1 VAEQQARPDQGLDI
15 GILVTIRSLL
25 PNLAPVERRV
35 AQAVLDDPQGVA
47 WRSISE
53 LARTCGTSAT
63 SVVRFCRAI
72 GLRGY
77 PDLRLALAG
86 AVARDDATTVTA
98 ASHDISPDDDAATI
112 TKKIAYADAR
122 AVTDT
127 ANHLDIAT
135 LVQVTEALAKA
146 ARIDIYGV
154 GASGY
159 VALDLQMKLQRIGR
173 PAFAWPDPHMAISSA
188 ALRGGGDVAIGLSHT
203 GTTVDTI
210 DALREARGH
219 GALTVAVTNF
229 PWSPIT
235 EVADYVL
242 LTAARETAFRSGA
255 MTSRIAQLTV
265 VDCLFVTLAQQDL
278 PGTQVALERTFAAAQ
293 AKRVRRS
300 RRQSPSGLP
309 PAVGAAPDLGNMS
322 PRHQALAHLGP
333 DGVNKGRADDG
344 GRGSHPLRDAGD
356 VQRRVAEAAAVV
368 QQVVGDLG
376 QLGQPGR
383 RRDGIRVPGRHQAH
397 HSDAVPP
404 GLQREL
410 DHERIPAR
418 VRDHPAQVPRTP
430 VHVPG
435 ELLVVAGPF
444 LQLPGG
450 LLVGP

>member
-1 VAEQQARPDQGLDI
+1 VAEEQARPDQGPDI

-86 AVARDDATTVTA
+86 AVARDDVTSVTTA
-98 ASHDISPDDDAATI
+98 ADDIAPDDDAATI

-146 ARIDIYGV
+146 GRIDIYGV
-154 GASGY
+154 GASGF

-188 ALRGGGDVAIGLSHT
+188 SLRGAGDVAIGLSHT

-210 DALREARGH
+210 DVLREARSH
-219 GALTVAVTNF
+219 RALTVAVTNF

-235 EVADYVL
+235 EVADLVL
-242 LTAARETAFRSGA
+242 LTAARETAFRTGA

-278 PGTQVALERTFAAAQ
+278 PGTRVALERTFAAAQ

-300 RRQSPSGLP
+300 RRPS
-309 PAVGAAPDLGNMS
+309 
-322 PRHQALAHLGP
+322 
-333 DGVNKGRADDG
+333 AD
-344 GRGSHPLRDAGD
+344 S
-356 VQRRVAEAAAVV
+356 
-368 QQVVGDLG
+368 
-376 QLGQPGR
+376 QLV
-383 RRDGIRVPGRHQAH
+383 D
-397 HSDAVPP
+397 
-404 GLQREL
+404 E
-410 DHERIPAR
+410 
-418 VRDHPAQVPRTP
+418 
-430 VHVPG
+430 
-435 ELLVVAGPF
+435 
-444 LQLPGG
+444 
-450 LLVGP
+450 

>member
-1 VAEQQARPDQGLDI
+1 MAENQARPYQGSDI

-25 PNLAPVERRV
+25 PSLAPVERRV
-35 AQAVLDDPQGVA
+35 AHAVLDDPQGVA

-86 AVARDDATTVTA
+86 AVAREDATQVA
-98 ASHDISPDDDAATI
+98 ASDDIDPADDAAAI

-135 LVQVTEALAKA
+135 LVQITDALAKA
-146 ARIDIYGV
+146 SRIDIYGV

-188 ALRGGGDVAIGLSHT
+188 ALRGSGDVAIGLSHT

-210 DALREARGH
+210 DALREAGSH
-219 GALTVAVTNF
+219 GATTAAVTNF

-235 EVADYVL
+235 EVADFVL

-278 PGTQVALERTFAAAQ
+278 PGTRVALERTFAAAQ
-293 AKRVRRS
+293 AKRVRRT
-300 RRQSPSGLP
+300 RRQKG
-309 PAVGAAPDLGNMS
+309 
-322 PRHQALAHLGP
+322 
-333 DGVNKGRADDG
+333 DG
-344 GRGSHPLRDAGD
+344 
-356 VQRRVAEAAAVV
+356 
-368 QQVVGDLG
+368 
-376 QLGQPGR
+376 
-383 RRDGIRVPGRHQAH
+383 
-397 HSDAVPP
+397 
-404 GLQREL
+404 
-410 DHERIPAR
+410 
-418 VRDHPAQVPRTP
+418 
-430 VHVPG
+430 
-435 ELLVVAGPF
+435 
-444 LQLPGG
+444 
-450 LLVGP
+450 

>member
-1 VAEQQARPDQGLDI
+1 VAEEQARPDQGPDI

-86 AVARDDATTVTA
+86 AVARDDVTSVTT
-98 ASHDISPDDDAATI
+98 ASHDIAPDDDAATI

-146 ARIDIYGV
+146 GRIDIYGV
-154 GASGY
+154 GASGF

-188 ALRGGGDVAIGLSHT
+188 SLRGAGDVAIGLSHT

-210 DALREARGH
+210 DVLREARSH

-235 EVADYVL
+235 EVADLVL
-242 LTAARETAFRSGA
+242 LTAARETAFRTGA

-278 PGTQVALERTFAAAQ
+278 PGTRVALERTFAAAQ

-300 RRQSPSGLP
+300 RRP
-309 PAVGAAPDLGNMS
+309 
-322 PRHQALAHLGP
+322 QADNQH
-333 DGVNKGRADDG
+333 DD
-344 GRGSHPLRDAGD
+344 
-356 VQRRVAEAAAVV
+356 Q
-368 QQVVGDLG
+368 
-376 QLGQPGR
+376 
-383 RRDGIRVPGRHQAH
+383 
-397 HSDAVPP
+397 
-404 GLQREL
+404 
-410 DHERIPAR
+410 
-418 VRDHPAQVPRTP
+418 
-430 VHVPG
+430 
-435 ELLVVAGPF
+435 
-444 LQLPGG
+444 
-450 LLVGP
+450 

>member
-1 VAEQQARPDQGLDI
+1 VAEQQARLDQGSDI

-53 LARTCGTSAT
+53 LARSCGTSAT

-86 AVARDDATTVTA
+86 AVARDDVTTVTT
-98 ASHDISPDDDAATI
+98 ASHDIAPDDDAATI

-146 ARIDIYGV
+146 GRIDIYGV
-154 GASGY
+154 GASGF

-188 ALRGGGDVAIGLSHT
+188 SLRGAGDVAIGLSHT

-210 DALREARGH
+210 DVLREARSH

-235 EVADYVL
+235 EVADLVL
-242 LTAARETAFRSGA
+242 LTAARETAFRTGA

-278 PGTQVALERTFAAAQ
+278 PGTRVALERTFAAAQ

-300 RRQSPSGLP
+300 RR
-309 PAVGAAPDLGNMS
+309 PA
-322 PRHQALAHLGP
+322 
-333 DGVNKGRADDG
+333 AD
-344 GRGSHPLRDAGD
+344 S
-356 VQRRVAEAAAVV
+356 QRVDE
-368 QQVVGDLG
+368 
-376 QLGQPGR
+376 
-383 RRDGIRVPGRHQAH
+383 
-397 HSDAVPP
+397 
-404 GLQREL
+404 
-410 DHERIPAR
+410 
-418 VRDHPAQVPRTP
+418 
-430 VHVPG
+430 
-435 ELLVVAGPF
+435 
-444 LQLPGG
+444 
-450 LLVGP
+450 